1 MAVDPKKPEEGV
13 FTATFSIPSSCTCS
27 IDQNQSESV
36 ASSTANIS
44 PKSIKRPT
52 IDRNTIQRR
61 KDPPVNIEARERTSS
76 DRMRTRFKIHDEF
89 KTDWLNFDIGR
100 RQTRTSTAPT
110 TTTTSTTTTTTTP
123 KTTKSTSVFNPYFIP
138 ESTGSRDEEYYYDY
152 RYASFRYY
160 LLFIILTA
168 FVL

>member
-36 ASSTANIS
+36 ASSTTNIS

-52 IDRNTIQRR
+52 IERNTIQRR
-61 KDPPVNIEARERTSS
+61 KDSPVNVETRERTMP
-76 DRMRTRFKIHDEF
+76 DRMKTRFKIHDEF

-100 RQTRTSTAPT
+100 RQTRTSTAT
-110 TTTTSTTTTTTTP
+110 TTTTSTTTTTTTTP
-123 KTTKSTSVFNPYFIP
+123 TTTKSTSVFNPYFIP

-152 RYASFRYY
+152 RYASFKDY
-160 LLFIILTA
+160 LFLILTTL
-168 FVL
+168 VL